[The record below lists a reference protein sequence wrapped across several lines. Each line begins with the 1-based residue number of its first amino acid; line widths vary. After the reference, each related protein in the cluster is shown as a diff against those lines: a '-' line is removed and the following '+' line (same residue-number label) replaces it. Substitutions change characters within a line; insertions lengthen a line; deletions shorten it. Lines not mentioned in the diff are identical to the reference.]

1 VAVSRAGPR
10 ALLVAVHALARDQ
23 LPGRLRE
30 RDREA
35 VGALLSALARWRESP
50 SPDTWNQVTTARE
63 LAWPDLGVKV
73 LESPG
78 GPIPLLQAPGTP
90 APGGP
95 DFVPYEE
102 ALALALLLTGNE
114 EAVAL
119 ERLAMLLGEVI
130 NHLGVGRFLGRLK
143 EEFVPWLLSP
153 DPRAS
158 SRGA

>member
-1 VAVSRAGPR
+1 M
-10 ALLVAVHALARDQ
+10 
-23 LPGRLRE
+23 
-30 RDREA
+30 
-35 VGALLSALARWRESP
+35 
-50 SPDTWNQVTTARE
+50 
-63 LAWPDLGVKV
+63 
-73 LESPG
+73 
-78 GPIPLLQAPGTP
+78 
-90 APGGP
+90 
-95 DFVPYEE
+95 PYEE